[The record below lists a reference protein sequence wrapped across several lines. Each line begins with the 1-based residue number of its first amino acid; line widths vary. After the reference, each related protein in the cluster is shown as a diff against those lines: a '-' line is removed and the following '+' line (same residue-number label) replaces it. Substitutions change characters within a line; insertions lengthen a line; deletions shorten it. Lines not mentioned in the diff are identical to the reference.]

1 MAARRTAA
9 GPIPVTVTELVRSGL
24 LSRHR
29 MMAWR
34 FARGHGVSVSDAI
47 EAVSLKA
54 DAKKPVSRL
63 SGGQQRRALLARA
76 LVGGSRLLLLDEPT
90 EGLLRSLWMK
100 SCAFYDRSRAMKVYQ

>member
-54 DAKKPVSRL
+54 DAKKPVSRPSADRISVCL
-63 SGGQQRRALLARA
+63 GKAIFASLMPIRLRISVELWSG
-76 LVGGSRLLLLDEPT
+76 
-90 EGLLRSLWMK
+90 
-100 SCAFYDRSRAMKVYQ
+100 CATS